1 MTQLN
6 YGKPMKNVFL
16 SPVLLA
22 TSLSCLADSNA
33 TVYVYNDTS
42 SQTLYSVSKTNPSFS
57 GTCSGGTNFGQQQT
71 VNAGQNVWAVASP
84 SGPIAQGTDCHV
96 TTSVY
101 ADAAMTQLI
110 ATEENAIATYLIP
123 TPDGSGNY
131 INWIS
136 HRDDPV
142 DFCASGWVC
151 TVVRSDTNPSGYPPG
166 YQHLHIHVNTTSGA
180 AASNK
185 PPLQDVKTHIPPK
198 D

>member
-1 MTQLN
+1 
-6 YGKPMKNVFL
+6 MKNVFL
-16 SPVLLA
+16 STVLLA
-22 TSLSCLADSNA
+22 TSLSCLAKENA

-57 GTCSGGTNFGQQQT
+57 GSCVGGNGSNFGDQQT
-71 VNAGQNVWAVASP
+71 VNAGQNVWAYAAP
-84 SGPIAQGTDCHV
+84 SSTAIDPSDCHV

-110 ATEENAIATYLIP
+110 ATEENSIATYLIP

-151 TVVRSDTNPSGYPPG
+151 TVVRSDTNPPGYPSG
-166 YQHLHIHVNTTSGA
+166 YQHLHLHVNTTSGA

-185 PPLQDVKTHIPPK
+185 PPLQDVKTNIPPK
-198 D
+198 AL